1 MTPRIRRAVFS
12 VPVLLW
18 LAVSACA
25 HAPAGPAPPMP
36 GAAVLPVAYIAA
48 DTVWSGDVHIEGV
61 VHVRKGATLTVAPGT
76 RIHFSAAKGSS
87 SEEHEGFAGAGIRVD
102 GRIVAVGTEE
112 SPIVFTTEGRP
123 AVPGSWDKILFTF
136 SEGNRFEHCVL
147 EGARYA
153 FHSHFSG
160 ITARRCVFRDN
171 EEGVRLGLSRVRI
184 EDSVFTRNRVRGINF
199 RESRN
204 EIVGNLVYENG
215 DGIFLHSKSSGS
227 TIRGNAIYS
236 NRGFNLRL
244 GDLHADDADVSGNWW
259 GTAFEADI
267 RSTIHDGAATP
278 GTGTVRLAPILL
290 LPPATRGAIRGV
302 FTRNLVPVAG
312 AEVRAYGSV
321 ARGFWGELPIA
332 SSRTDESGYFRLPV
346 PPGRYF
352 VVGKAVSPGGR
363 LFAFPGRNPIAVAL
377 DETAEVGLPAVLQP
391 PSSAPSVKEAPRS
404 SIAARATID
413 GRPAAG
419 VSVHATRPDRPDFRG
434 PGEASAVTNAEGVAI
449 LYLPPGKYLLSAKK
463 RTTGAAFGMVD
474 EGGLFGVYP
483 DSPVDLSA
491 GRAVAVEIPLF
502 EKVGLLGATSD
513 REEGGLRDPGR
524 DVSKAVAEGATRARR
539 PAAEFP
545 PGTIGGFLSGKITL
559 SGRVEVTEDLL
570 LLPGAELSLSPGAE
584 LRFSKSE
591 STKVDPEFYL
601 GGTELVVRGTLRAE
615 GARFVFP
622 DRTGGVVVDGGR
634 AELAD
639 VAISGAEAGLTILG
653 GGSAA
658 FHGTVAVENC
668 RTGVALFP
676 AQGVGWEGNGTVT
689 ARGNAV
695 GAVRFPGAPAL
706 PAGFRAEESEEADV
720 IAWATPPGDRRETG
734 SAPPAPSRGARRIVD
749 TFLETDRTL
758 EGDVVIDGIV
768 RVAPG
773 ATLTLLPG
781 TRLFFTFRDTDG
793 DGIGENGIFLQGN
806 LRARGTADRPIG
818 FHPEAGRGPGRWD
831 SINFMASD
839 RGENVLEHVEIV
851 GAYRG
856 LHAHFSRLEG
866 RFVRIAECNRGVQ
879 FQESEV
885 SFMHLRI
892 ASSSSAVRCRD
903 SEVRIDG
910 FEASDTV
917 SGGNFFRSR
926 VSLSGVRTDRSGWYG
941 FRFRE
946 SRVDLRDGGVA
957 GSLVGVSIQEGE
969 ISAEGMEFVGN
980 GLAAVGVLDGDVKLD
995 RCALNDSRVDGIGA
1009 TRGKISVRGGEIARY
1024 GRHAVKLGGPAEVAL
1039 RGTKVSGGAGASPVM
1054 YYDGRAS
1061 AGLGTVRVE

>member
-1 MTPRIRRAVFS
+1 VITRIRRVGFS
-12 VPVLLW
+12 APVLLW

-25 HAPAGPAPPMP
+25 HAPAGSAPAIRHTP
-36 GAAVLPVAYIAA
+36 VLPVAYIAA
-48 DTVWSGDVHIEGV
+48 DTAWSGDVQVDGV
-61 VHVRKGATLTVAPGT
+61 VHVRKGATLTIAPGT
-76 RIHFSAAKGSS
+76 RIHFSTMKSS
-87 SEEHEGFAGAGIRVD
+87 SFDEHEGFAGAGIRVE

-112 SPIVFTTEGRP
+112 SPIVFTAEGRP
-123 AVPGSWDKILFTF
+123 VVPGSWDKILFTF
-136 SEGNRFEHCVL
+136 SDGNRFEHCVF

-160 ITARRCVFRDN
+160 ISVRRCVFRDN
-171 EEGVRLGLSRVRI
+171 EEGVRLGTSRVRI
-184 EDSVFTRNRVRGINF
+184 EESVFTRNLVRGINF
-199 RESRN
+199 RECRN

-215 DGIFLHSKSSGS
+215 DGIFLHSKSAGS
-227 TIRGNAIYS
+227 TIRGNTIHR
-236 NRGFNLRL
+236 NRRFNLRL
-244 GDLHADDADVSGNWW
+244 GDLHADDVDVSGNWW
-259 GTAFEADI
+259 GSAVEAEI
-267 RSTIHDGAATP
+267 RKSIHDGAATP
-278 GTGTVRLAPILL
+278 GTGTARIVPFLRS
-290 LPPATRGAIRGV
+290 PPATRAEIRGL
-302 FTRNLVPVAG
+302 FTRNLLPVAG
-312 AEVRAYGSV
+312 AEIRAYGSV
-321 ARGFWGELPIA
+321 AAGFWGEDPVA
-332 SSRTDESGYFRLPV
+332 SSRTDESGFVRLPV

-352 VVGKAVSPGGR
+352 VVGKSASPGGT
-363 LFAFPGRNPIAVAL
+363 LFAFPGRNPVTVAL
-377 DETAEVGLPAVLQP
+377 DETAAVGLPAVLLP

-404 SIAARATID
+404 SISVRTTIE
-413 GRPAAG
+413 GAPAAG

-434 PGEASAVTNAEGVAI
+434 PGEATAMTNADGVAT

-463 RTTGAAFGMVD
+463 RTTGAVFGMVD

-502 EKVGLLGATSD
+502 EKVGLLGANPD
-513 REEGGLRDPGR
+513 GEEGGPRDPGR

-570 LLPGAELSLSPGAE
+570 VLPGAELSLSPGAE
-584 LRFSKSE
+584 LSFARSE
-591 STKVDPEFYL
+591 STKVDPEFFF
-601 GGTELVVRGTLRAE
+601 GGTELVVRGTIRAE
-615 GARFVFP
+615 GARLDFP

-639 VAISGAEAGLTILG
+639 VAISGAESGLTIAG
-653 GGSAA
+653 GGAVA
-658 FHGTVAVENC
+658 FRGAVTVENC
-668 RTGVALFP
+668 RVGVALFP
-676 AQGVGWEGNGTVT
+676 AKGVAWEGNGMVM

-695 GAVRFPGAPAL
+695 GAVRFPGAPSL
-706 PAGFRAEESEEADV
+706 PAGFRAEGSEEVDGITWEAAAVDPRGDLV
-720 IAWATPPGDRRETG
+720 PTPSP
-734 SAPPAPSRGARRIVD
+734 GARRIPD
-749 TFLETDRTL
+749 AFLESDRTL

-773 ATLTLLPG
+773 VTLTILPG
-781 TRLFFTFRDTDG
+781 TRVFFTFRDTDG
-793 DGIGENGIFLQGN
+793 DGIGESGIFLQGN

-818 FHPEAGRGPGRWD
+818 FYPEAGRGPGRWD

-839 RGENVLEHVEIV
+839 RGENVLEHVEIA

-856 LHAHFSRLEG
+856 LHAHFSRLGG
-866 RFVRIAECNRGVQ
+866 RNVRIAKCYRGVQ

-885 SFMHLRI
+885 SFTDLRI
-892 ASSSSAVRCRD
+892 ASSTSAVRCRD
-903 SEVRIDG
+903 SDVRIDG

-926 VSLSGVRTDRSGWYG
+926 VSLSGVRTGRSGWYG

-957 GSLVGVSIQEGE
+957 GSLVGVSIQDGE
-969 ISAEGMEFVGN
+969 VSAEGMEFTGN
-980 GLAAVGVLDGDVKLD
+980 GLAAVGVLEGNVKLK

-1009 TRGKISVRGGEIARY
+1009 TRGNISIRGGEIARY
-1024 GRHAVKLGGPAEVAL
+1024 GRHAVKLGGPAEVTL
-1039 RGTKVSGGAGASPVM
+1039 RGTNVSGGYGASPVM
-1054 YYDGRAS
+1054 YFDGS
-1061 AGLGTVRVE
+1061 VSPGLGTVRVE